1 MAEKITVID
10 SIMGT
15 GKTSWAI
22 QYMDVHPEQQ
32 YIYCTPFLDE
42 VDRIKTNT
50 ARDFYDPKRV
60 DGRKIEGF
68 NTLLMEGRDIVLTH
82 STFSNANA
90 ETLEYLSR
98 GNYTLILDEVLDI
111 LIDFND
117 VASGKINKGD
127 IRLLMHEGF
136 ITSDGYGRVQ
146 WLKDSYPDSKYADVE
161 RLAKQGHLFYL
172 DNSLLVWQFPP
183 EIFSHFKK
191 VFVLTYMFS
200 GSFLKPYFEYHKLPY
215 EMAEVV
221 TEETG
226 AYSLIPYNPYSTR
239 KTELKSLISLYD
251 DPQANDYRN
260 SSLSKTWFSNAGKEK
275 LTKLQNRINNY
286 LRNSQKAKS
295 ADIMWTCP
303 KDHYNS
309 LKGRGY
315 IATRNPTAD
324 ERALPPDDLEKLKKQ
339 LSCFVPCNSRA
350 TNVFRDRSILVYAV
364 NLYCNPYVKRYFSNK
379 NDKDQTNITVDEDHF
394 ALSAMLQWIWRSC
407 IRDNK
412 PVRIYIPS
420 TRMRTLLID
429 WLEGKT

>member
-1 MAEKITVID
+1 
-10 SIMGT
+10 MGT

-22 QYMDVHPEQQ
+22 QYMDAHPEQQ

-42 VDRIKTNT
+42 VDRIKTST

-183 EIFSHFKK
+183 EIFTCFKR

-200 GSFLKPYFEYHKLPY
+200 GSFLKPYFEYHKLAFD
-215 EMAEVV
+215 MAEVV

-226 AYSLIPYNPYSTR
+226 AYSLIPYNPYSAR

-350 TNVFRDRSILVYAV
+350 TNVFRDRSVLVYAV

-429 WLEGKT
+429 WLEGKI